1 MKSSSSIV
9 LAVFAVVCL
18 ARTASAQTWTIETV
32 GQNLGYVDF
41 AIDGAGTLHCIYTD
55 TGNPADPELIYAFDS
70 GGGWQY
76 QTVPAVPEP
85 GLIGIAVDASGTA
98 HITFVDTSLAVQ
110 YGVRNSGT
118 WTIEPLPPSELPITS
133 SIALDAFGDPH
144 IAYLTYGE
152 RIYYAHKVAGVWT
165 VEMVNG
171 SFLDI
176 SHSRAA
182 MAIDP
187 SGGLHIGAWEY
198 FDGVAFFTRGATSWT
213 HENFGEWGYQP
224 WVELDGD
231 GRAHFVYYGSGAY
244 YGTNENGFWETEA
257 VESDASVDDNDIAL
271 DSNGVPAL
279 TYSVTVGLRFEPPD
293 TIYYDTRTYF
303 AYRAGTGWQREE
315 VDRAYDYPGPYYYS
329 RTRVAFDATN
339 TPHVLYRDPASGD
352 LRHATRNWPTAVG
365 EVPRPGPFGIIS
377 ITPNPFNPSTRIT
390 FRLPSRSRVQVAV
403 YDVRGHRLRLLS
415 DRTRG
420 SGHQSEVWD
429 GLDERGAR
437 VASGVYFIRVKTP
450 THSDVRRAV
459 LLK

>member
-1 MKSSSSIV
+1 MRSSSSTV
-9 LAVFAVVCL
+9 LAVLATACL
-18 ARTASAQTWTIETV
+18 ARAASAQTWTIETM

-41 AIDGAGTLHCIYTD
+41 AIDGAGTLHCIYSD

-76 QTVPAVPEP
+76 QTVPAVPEMA
-85 GLIGIAVDASGTA
+85 LMGIAVDAFGTP
-98 HITFVDTSLAVQ
+98 HITFVDTSLTVQ
-110 YGVRNSGT
+110 YGMRNGGT
-118 WTIEPLPPSELPITS
+118 WMIEPLPTSDLPITS
-133 SIALDAFGDPH
+133 SIALDASGDPH

-152 RIYYAHKVAGVWT
+152 RIYYAHKVAGMWA

-198 FDGVAFFTRGATSWT
+198 FAGVAFFTRGVSSWT

-224 WVELDGD
+224 WVELDHD
-231 GRAHFVYYGSGAY
+231 GHAHFVYYGSGAY
-244 YGTNENGFWETEA
+244 YGTNENGFWETQV
-257 VESDASVDDNDIAL
+257 VEPDAPFEDNDIAL

-279 TYSVTVGLRFEPPD
+279 TYSVTVSVRFEPPN
-293 TIYYDTRTYF
+293 TFYYDTRTYF
-303 AYRAGTGWQREE
+303 AYRTSSGWKREE

-329 RTRVAFDATN
+329 QTRVAFDATD
-339 TPHVLYRDPASGD
+339 TPHVLYRDPASGE
-352 LRHATRNWPTAVG
+352 LRHATRNWPTSVG
-365 EVPRPGPFGIIS
+365 DGSRPRPFGITS
-377 ITPNPFNPSTRIT
+377 IAPNPFNPSTRIT
-390 FRLPSRSRVQVAV
+390 FRLPGRSRVQVAI
-403 YDVRGHRLRLLS
+403 YDIRGHRLRLLS

-420 SGHQSEVWD
+420 PGLQSEVWD
-429 GLDERGAR
+429 GLDNTGAR
-437 VASGVYFIRVKTP
+437 VASGVYFVRVGTP
-450 THSDVRRAV
+450 TRGDVRRAV